1 MAVKILVVDDE
12 PDVAAMISQQYENTL
27 AGYEV
32 EFFFAYNGQEALNI
46 IEHQPLD
53 IILTDINMPV
63 MDGLELLAKVNR
75 RWPLIKVI
83 IVSAYNDMA
92 NIRKAMNQGAFDFI
106 TKPIEFSDLEK
117 TVLGAI
123 HDAKDTRLKAVEK
136 ANEHEKFMEIEK
148 ELEAARTIQTAFI
161 PQNFQQLLEKTN
173 FEIYGTMRPAR
184 EIGGDFFDFFVID
197 ESQMGFVI
205 ADVSG
210 KGVPAAL
217 FMTMTRAALRCY
229 SSKNVSE
236 FLRQTNEFLCN
247 RNDSC
252 MFVTLFYGTL
262 DTKTGELTYCNAGHN
277 PPFLVSRDGSLQEIG
292 RNQGLALGVIDKIDL
307 IEHKITL
314 KSGDNLVV
322 YTDGVTEAMNVKNE
336 MFSEARLKDFLSK
349 HASLPPKE
357 LINDLVSEIQ
367 TFTNYADQSDDITA
381 FCIKSLKMNDYH
393 EKG

>member
-1 MAVKILVVDDE
+1 
-12 PDVAAMISQQYENTL
+12 
-27 AGYEV
+27 
-32 EFFFAYNGQEALNI
+32 
-46 IEHQPLD
+46 
-53 IILTDINMPV
+53 
-63 MDGLELLAKVNR
+63 
-75 RWPLIKVI
+75 
-83 IVSAYNDMA
+83 
-92 NIRKAMNQGAFDFI
+92 MNQGAFDFI

-117 TVLGAI
+117 TILGAI
-123 HDAKDTRLKAVEK
+123 HGAKDTRLKALEK
-136 ANEHEKFMEIEK
+136 ADEHEKFMEIEK
-148 ELEAARTIQTAFI
+148 ELEAARTIQSAFI
-161 PQNFQQLLEKTN
+161 PQNFQQLLDKTN

-184 EIGGDFFDFFVID
+184 EIGGDFFDFFVIG

-236 FLRQTNEFLCN
+236 FLRQTNDFLCN

-262 DTKTGELTYCNAGHN
+262 NTTTGELTYCNAGHN

-292 RNQGLALGVIDKIDL
+292 RNQGLALGVTNNIDL

-314 KSGDNLVV
+314 KNEDSLVV
-322 YTDGVTEAMNVKNE
+322 YTDGVTEAMNVKHE

-349 HASLPPKE
+349 HANLPPKE
-357 LINDLVSEIQ
+357 LIIDLVSEIQ
-367 TFTNYADQSDDITA
+367 AFTNYADQSDDITA
-381 FCIKSLKMNDYH
+381 FCIKSLKMN
-393 EKG
+393 ELP